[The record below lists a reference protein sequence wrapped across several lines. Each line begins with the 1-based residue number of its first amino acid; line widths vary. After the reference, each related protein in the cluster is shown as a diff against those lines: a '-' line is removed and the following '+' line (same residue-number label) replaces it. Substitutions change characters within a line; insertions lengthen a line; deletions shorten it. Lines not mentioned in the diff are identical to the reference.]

1 MILMLAAS
9 ILRFAARPP
18 NVLFFLIDDYGNTDV
33 GYHNQQFD
41 NLLQTP
47 NLDDLALSGIRL
59 ESYYVQPICTPTR
72 SQLLSGRYQIHTG
85 LQHGVI
91 HPSQP
96 SGLPVS
102 IPLISNKLSDVGYRC
117 HKVGKW

>member
-59 ESYYVQPICTPTR
+59 ESYYVQPVCTPTR

-85 LQHGVI
+85 LKHGVI